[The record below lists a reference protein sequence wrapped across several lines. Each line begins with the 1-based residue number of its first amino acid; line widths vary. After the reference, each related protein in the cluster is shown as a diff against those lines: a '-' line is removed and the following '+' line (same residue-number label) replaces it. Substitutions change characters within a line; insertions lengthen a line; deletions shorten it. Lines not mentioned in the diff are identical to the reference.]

1 MTPHGGEKRVCAYT
15 QRLNVASGLPGPA
28 VLIMLLYG
36 YLSKRFLFLSL
47 SLHLHLHLHLLLAG
61 VSVLLMGLFDAG
73 PLLADGFILP
83 GMIAAISYP
92 SLSILVFFQMRGFLA
107 TEGVNSRGSVK

>member
-47 SLHLHLHLHLLLAG
+47 SLHLHLHLLLAG

-73 PLLADGFILP
+73 PFLADGSIPP
-83 GMIAAISYP
+83 GTIAAVSYP

-107 TEGVNSRGSVK
+107 TEGVKSRGSVK

>member
-47 SLHLHLHLHLLLAG
+47 SLHLHLHLLLAG

-107 TEGVNSRGSVK
+107 TEGVKSRGSVK